1 MTRELIAEAERVVVK
16 IGSSSLTTSE
26 GMLASEHVDAL
37 VDVLADRVQRGQQ
50 VVLVSSGAVAAGIGP
65 LGLPG
70 RPRTLPIQ
78 QAAASVGQ
86 GLLLSRYTTAFRRHG
101 ITVGQVLL
109 TAGDL
114 TRRAHYSNA
123 RHTLECLLSFDVV
136 PIVNENDTV
145 ATHKHGDNDKLA
157 ALVAHLIKADAVV
170 LLSDI
175 DALYDG
181 PPDHPDSRVVS
192 VVSGQHDLA
201 GLTIG
206 GQGNGVGSGGM
217 ATKVEA
223 AIIATSAGTPVVLTS
238 APLAQQALRG
248 EEVGTLFEPSDRPL
262 SARYLWLAH
271 ATTGEGA
278 LVLDDGAVAAI
289 VQRRK
294 SLLPAGIVAVRGD
307 FTAGRPVDLVDLRGV
322 LVARGLSAYDAAELP
337 AMLGRSTRALAAELG
352 PSFEREVVHADDLVV
367 LTRRRTSSLGA

>member
-1 MTRELIAEAERVVVK
+1 MSRRSIVEAQRIVVK
-16 IGSSSLTTSE
+16 VGSSSLTTPD
-26 GMLASEHVDAL
+26 GVLDLNRLYALVDAL
-37 VDVLADRVQRGQQ
+37 AEHVGAGKQ
-50 VVLVSSGAVAAGIGP
+50 VVLVTSGAVAAGIGP

-70 RPRTLPIQ
+70 RPKALATQ

-86 GLLLSRYTTAFRRHG
+86 GLLLAHYTDRFRGHDV
-101 ITVGQVLL
+101 TVGQVLL
-109 TAGDL
+109 TSADL

-145 ATHKHGDNDKLA
+145 ATHRHGDNDRLA

-181 PPDHPDSRVVS
+181 HPQAPGSRPIARVT
-192 VVSGQHDLA
+192 GPADLA
-201 GLTIG
+201 GLDIG
-206 GQGNGVGSGGM
+206 GSGSAVGSGGM
-217 ATKVEA
+217 STKVNA
-223 AIIATSAGTPVVLTS
+223 AIIATSGGVPVVLTS
-238 APLAQQALRG
+238 AVRAREALRG
-248 EEVGTLFEPSDRPL
+248 DDVGTLFDPAPRPL

-271 ATTGEGA
+271 ATRGEGA
-278 LVLDDGAVAAI
+278 LVLDQGAVAAV

-294 SLLPAGIVAVRGD
+294 SLLPAGIVEVRGD
-307 FTAGRPVDLVDLRGV
+307 FTAGRPVDLLDPSGTV
-322 LVARGLSAYDAAELP
+322 VARGLSAYDASDLP
-337 AMLGRSTRALAAELG
+337 AMLGRSTRDLAAELG

-367 LTRRRTSSLGA
+367 LTT